1 MKKMDKKNTKKMKN
15 KIEINMASSG
25 VDVYIVEKKKMEWEM
40 KIGMK
45 RHGKMVDE

>member
-1 MKKMDKKNTKKMKN
+1 MNREKKQKN

-45 RHGKMVDE
+45 RHGKMADES